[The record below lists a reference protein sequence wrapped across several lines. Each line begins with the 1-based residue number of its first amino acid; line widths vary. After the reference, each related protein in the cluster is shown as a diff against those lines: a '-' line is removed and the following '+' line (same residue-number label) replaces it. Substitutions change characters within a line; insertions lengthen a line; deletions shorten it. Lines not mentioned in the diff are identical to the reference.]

1 MGFVIIAGS
10 YAPFGL
16 GAIFPGVTSVVFTLV
31 GAEIA
36 TVGGVMLFVYLI
48 LALAQ
53 IVNRRGLEA
62 TQPDRLRLKIWCF
75 PWLSYSVVVAI
86 AVILVAT
93 AFTKGLASQFN
104 ASAGSLAIALV
115 AYILRR
121 HSKPPSRLVPQ
132 TSATSDARSE

>member
-1 MGFVIIAGS
+1 LIIAGS

-36 TVGGVMLFVYLI
+36 TVGAVMLFVYLI
-48 LALAQ
+48 LVLAQ

-62 TQPDRLRLKIWCF
+62 NQPDRPRLKMWGF
-75 PWLSYSVVVAI
+75 PSLSYRGRRDCGDFDRHGVHQ
-86 AVILVAT
+86 
-93 AFTKGLASQFN
+93 GLASQFY
-104 ASAGSLAIALV
+104 ASAGSLAIALL